1 MRDDELRGA
10 ILQRFYDYRHK
21 LSILQLPD
29 IAPVCPAEPLRV
41 TNICD
46 QLAQTGLVEWRTSKS
61 IGAIGGIGKITAA
74 GIDVVEGTRP
84 APMTILLQRGN
95 VSGAPSA
102 NLPND
107 QFDLGAILAAI
118 DNARALDVEK
128 LAAKSLIGQLNANPL
143 AWSAVKTLVGAR
155 G

>member
-1 MRDDELRGA
+1 
-10 ILQRFYDYRHK
+10 
-21 LSILQLPD
+21 
-29 IAPVCPAEPLRV
+29 
-41 TNICD
+41 
-46 QLAQTGLVEWRTSKS
+46 
-61 IGAIGGIGKITAA
+61 
-74 GIDVVEGTRP
+74 
-84 APMTILLQRGN
+84 MTILLQRGN